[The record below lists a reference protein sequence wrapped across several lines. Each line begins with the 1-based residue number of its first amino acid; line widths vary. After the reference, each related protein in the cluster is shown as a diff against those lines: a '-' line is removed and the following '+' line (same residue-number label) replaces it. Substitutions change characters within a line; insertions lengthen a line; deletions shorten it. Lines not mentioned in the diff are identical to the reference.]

1 MRNSD
6 SMWEKWGKSDP
17 YYAVITRDQ
26 YHAENLSESK
36 EDFFESGR
44 MHVTGALQDLDQ
56 RFGAAGRHSVLDF
69 GCGVGRLVVPL
80 AGYFARVDGMDIS
93 PSMLKEA
100 SVNLADRAI
109 KNVELLQSDDG
120 LTALHEKKYDLV
132 HSHLVLQHIPRER
145 GYVLIDKLLSHVAP
159 NGSFYIQVPVKRIA
173 SPISR
178 AAYFVKHR
186 APFAYMAF
194 NLLEH
199 KPLFTPTMQ
208 MNIYDFGTLLPIF
221 KKHGFENVAFRTEIQ
236 NVRIGSYVTARFF
249 ARKVALAAAAAAA
262 TN

>member
-1 MRNSD
+1 MPNTD

-26 YHAENLSESK
+26 YHTKNLSESK
-36 EDFFESGR
+36 EAFFESGR
-44 MHVTGALQDLDQ
+44 AHVAQVLQDMEQ
-56 RFGAAGRHSVLDF
+56 RFGVFDRRSALDF
-69 GCGVGRLVVPL
+69 GCGVGRLVVPF
-80 AGYFARVDGMDIS
+80 ASYFARVDGIDIS
-93 PSMLKEA
+93 QSMLKEA
-100 SVNLADRAI
+100 AVNLADRAI

-120 LTALHEKKYDLV
+120 LTAIRDKKYDLV

-145 GYVLIDKLLSHVAP
+145 GYVLIDELLSHVSP
-159 NGSFYIQVPVKRIA
+159 NGAFYIQVPVKRIA

-194 NLLEH
+194 NLLER

-208 MNIYDFGTLLPIF
+208 MNIYDFGHLLPIF

-236 NVRIGSYVTARFF
+236 NVRIGSYITARFF
-249 ARKVALAAAAAAA
+249 ARRDPLAATAP
-262 TN
+262 TV

>member
-1 MRNSD
+1 MPNTD

-26 YHAENLSESK
+26 YHTKNLSESK
-36 EDFFESGR
+36 AAFFESGR
-44 MHVTGALQDLDQ
+44 AHITGVLQDLGQ
-56 RFGAAGRHSVLDF
+56 RFGASDRHSALDF

-80 AGYFARVDGMDIS
+80 ASYFARVDGMDIS

-109 KNVELLQSDDG
+109 KNVDLLQSDDG
-120 LTALHEKKYDLV
+120 LTALRDKKYDLV

-159 NGSFYIQVPVKRIA
+159 DGSFYIQVPVKRIA
-173 SPISR
+173 SPMNR

-199 KPLFTPTMQ
+199 KPLRTPTMQ
-208 MNIYDFGTLLPIF
+208 MNIYDFGALLPIF

-249 ARKVALAAAAAAA
+249 ARREPLAATAPIA
-262 TN
+262 